1 MKRSDLLWPATFA
14 LIAVAACDNPADPT
28 DPPTELPLIRM
39 NPFRTPAGGGDLD
52 IEVDGLDFT
61 NGSTVHWDGSPRTT
75 AFVSDS
81 QLSVTIS
88 ASDLAPPRT
97 VSITVVGS
105 TGAATNP
112 LPFFIDATEVQPR
125 FAYLLNRPEGISAYR
140 VDSETGTLDPI
151 VGFRPP
157 NVGGFER
164 PFVSDPTGRFIYV
177 GGAEAIAW
185 LRVDSATGILTHLGS
200 LASQGFLSTIAMD
213 PAGQHLFAI
222 LGERELVGEELLA
235 YPIDPS
241 TGSLPAA
248 PISRIAA
255 QGSGLAVEPSG
266 RFLYTTNTFR
276 LNPEAGI
283 HAFEF
288 NRATGELV
296 HLGFHSTDM
305 AAVNAVAAD
314 RRGERLFVSTQSG
327 LSRGNLVGYDIDP
340 LAGTLSES
348 VGNIE
353 LREPTFG
360 IAVHPSS
367 ESNGVHR
374 RPGMLE
380 GSTTLPTVKAQTRP
394 SPSFPRA
401 YPRPKTVSREGS
413 AGVSA

>member
-1 MKRSDLLWPATFA
+1 
-14 LIAVAACDNPADPT
+14 
-28 DPPTELPLIRM
+28 
-39 NPFRTPAGGGDLD
+39 
-52 IEVDGLDFT
+52 
-61 NGSTVHWDGSPRTT
+61 
-75 AFVSDS
+75 
-81 QLSVTIS
+81 
-88 ASDLAPPRT
+88 
-97 VSITVVGS
+97 
-105 TGAATNP
+105 
-112 LPFFIDATEVQPR
+112 
-125 FAYLLNRPEGISAYR
+125 
-140 VDSETGTLDPI
+140 
-151 VGFRPP
+151 
-157 NVGGFER
+157 
-164 PFVSDPTGRFIYV
+164 
-177 GGAEAIAW
+177 
-185 LRVDSATGILTHLGS
+185 
-200 LASQGFLSTIAMD
+200 MD
-213 PAGQHLFAI
+213 PAGQYLFAI

-296 HLGFHSTDM
+296 DLGFHSTDM

-367 ESNGVHR
+367 ESIYVTTSNVVR
-374 RPGMLE
+374 AVAVDRAT
-380 GSTTLPTVKAQTRP
+380 GSFSPLNTFVQGPRWVALDPSGKFLYATL
-394 SPSFPRA
+394 
-401 YPRPKTVSREGS
+401 
-413 AGVSA
+413 GVSMYSN